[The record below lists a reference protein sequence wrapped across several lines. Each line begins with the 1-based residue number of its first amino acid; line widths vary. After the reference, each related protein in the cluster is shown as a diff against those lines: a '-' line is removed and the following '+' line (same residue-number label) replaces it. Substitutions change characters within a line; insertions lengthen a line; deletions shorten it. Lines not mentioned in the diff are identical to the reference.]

1 MLFGASL
8 GTAFIELGF
17 EVRLIPP
24 AHVKPYVR
32 RNKNDAADAAAICE
46 AVGRPNQRY
55 VPVRSVNN
63 QAQLMR
69 HRTRELLV
77 GQRTQLLNALR
88 GHLVEVGVIAPQRTQ
103 NAYSLKRLLA
113 HEADENGEIVVPE
126 CVRGALASL
135 CRQIDALDEEIEA
148 IDKQIATQVKADP
161 TARRL
166 TSIPGIGPIT
176 ASAILAT
183 VQDANTFA
191 SGREFAAFL
200 GLTPRQNSSG
210 GKERLGSITKMGDR
224 VTCASYW

>member
-1 MLFGASL
+1 
-8 GTAFIELGF
+8 
-17 EVRLIPP
+17 
-24 AHVKPYVR
+24 
-32 RNKNDAADAAAICE
+32 
-46 AVGRPNQRY
+46 
-55 VPVRSVNN
+55 
-63 QAQLMR
+63 MR

-88 GHLVEVGVIAPQRTQ
+88 GHLAEVGVIAPQGTQ

-166 TSIPGIGPIT
+166 TSIP
-176 ASAILAT
+176 
-183 VQDANTFA
+183 
-191 SGREFAAFL
+191 E
-200 GLTPRQNSSG
+200 
-210 GKERLGSITKMGDR
+210 
-224 VTCASYW
+224 